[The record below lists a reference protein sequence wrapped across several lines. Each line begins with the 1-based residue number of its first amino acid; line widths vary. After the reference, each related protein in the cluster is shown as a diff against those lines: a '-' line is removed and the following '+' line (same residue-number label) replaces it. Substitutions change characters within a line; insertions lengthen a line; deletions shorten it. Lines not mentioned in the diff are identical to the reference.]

1 MTGSFIWLYFMYYSF
16 VDIGKKAEKANGMN
30 AAKGHS
36 GPVSTL

>member
-1 MTGSFIWLYFMYYSF
+1 MYYSF